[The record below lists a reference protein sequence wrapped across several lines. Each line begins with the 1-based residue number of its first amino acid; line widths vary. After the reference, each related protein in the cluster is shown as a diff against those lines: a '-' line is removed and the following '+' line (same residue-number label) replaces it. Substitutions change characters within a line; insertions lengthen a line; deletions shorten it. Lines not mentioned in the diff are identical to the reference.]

1 MKQKIITF
9 LRNNK
14 KYLNYDGYIQFDK
27 SVRNPDTSAP
37 YQWIDGLQLDKYSG
51 EVSVWLST
59 EKSENIHSIPLKNI
73 ERNEKLL
80 GDILNHLNETITAQE
95 RKKTMNKNK
104 KIYLFIVMI
113 SMLAMI
119 IALVITIYEKKWYET
134 LFVLDTLVWQIV
146 AAMCIIEN

>member
-1 MKQKIITF
+1 MTIIQMIIAF

-59 EKSENIHSIPLKNI
+59 EKSEYIHSIPLKNI
-73 ERNEKLL
+73 ERNENLL
-80 GDILNHLNETITAQE
+80 GDILKHLIETIT
-95 RKKTMNKNK
+95 NL
-104 KIYLFIVMI
+104 KIIGVFD
-113 SMLAMI
+113 
-119 IALVITIYEKKWYET
+119 EKGE
-134 LFVLDTLVWQIV
+134 
-146 AAMCIIEN
+146 